1 VLLDGGELLPL
12 GQEDQ
17 LRPVRSIFQQLPTAA
32 EVTDHAAQP
41 VFVRSYREAN
51 RTTLLVVNACPW
63 HADAEVTLEVDQPTT
78 LQSLAATPDEAHTP
92 ATPPRPLAAGKQ
104 PWSLSLEPY
113 AVDAVQIPTSN
124 VKVVAIRSE
133 TSEAGKAELA
143 ARLADLANRDFT
155 APRNYAA
162 LANPNFEPHGGAGPV
177 PGWRMSGAG
186 ASAELDATVPQ
197 EGKTCLYFRAGDQGA
212 ALESEEFAIPPTG
225 QLAMT
230 VFARGQHLD
239 PRTELR
245 MIFESEHAGQLYRRA
260 FVVGGAHA
268 PTQRLE
274 EQWRPYAILVNDLP
288 LDSQARMRVR
298 FELSGPG
305 ELWLDNVKL
314 YDLLFPLKFYPAAQ
328 AEIKQFF
335 ILIHAAQRAVEQG
348 RVADSIRL
356 LEGYWPRFIMA
367 YTPLAEPRIADERS
381 SKEKQ
386 PSAPPANQDEQ
397 PVPSVS
403 EHIKRFLPFVR

>member
-1 VLLDGGELLPL
+1 
-12 GQEDQ
+12 
-17 LRPVRSIFQQLPTAA
+17 
-32 EVTDHAAQP
+32 
-41 VFVRSYREAN
+41 
-51 RTTLLVVNACPW
+51 
-63 HADAEVTLEVDQPTT
+63 
-78 LQSLAATPDEAHTP
+78 
-92 ATPPRPLAAGKQ
+92 
-104 PWSLSLEPY
+104 
-113 AVDAVQIPTSN
+113 
-124 VKVVAIRSE
+124 
-133 TSEAGKAELA
+133 
-143 ARLADLANRDFT
+143 
-155 APRNYAA
+155 
-162 LANPNFEPHGGAGPV
+162 
-177 PGWRMSGAG
+177 
-186 ASAELDATVPQ
+186 
-197 EGKTCLYFRAGDQGA
+197 
-212 ALESEEFAIPPTG
+212 
-225 QLAMT
+225 
-230 VFARGQHLD
+230 
-239 PRTELR
+239 